1 MESKGLMMKCYK
13 IKKVRV
19 FCLVV
24 HFTHRSEQERWKQ
37 LEREYRQKER
47 ERVRE
52 ERERVKRM
60 ARDISKQFNG
70 GHPPRTE
77 RRTHDEVPCPLC
89 VIIIIFGCFPM

>member
-1 MESKGLMMKCYK
+1 MKCYK

-24 HFTHRSEQERWKQ
+24 HFTHRSEHERRKQ

-47 ERVRE
+47 ERAREEREMVRE
-52 ERERVKRM
+52 EREGLKRM

-77 RRTHDEVPCPLC
+77 QRTHDEVPCPLC